1 MDDREYTAPAPWYS
15 LWRLAGRWFAIHNR
29 FLMDRFSW
37 EIELQCSQCGAPIS
51 LEETDRL
58 LTCSYCHVRLYLWT
72 PNQFCYCLPV
82 LKAPSE
88 NLIFIPYWRFK
99 GVVYSIIPY
108 EVRDRV
114 LDATLLATAHRVLPV
129 TLGIKPQALKLRFAS
144 GEIKGTFVKPQLS
157 LQEAVMRIQKQ
168 FQVLEGGLLSR
179 PPFHREFIGELGSL
193 IFFPVFVRNGAIVDG
208 ILGKVIGPE
217 KDLVLNEAPSGIPEK
232 WQIKPI
238 STLCPNC
245 GNALRGGRES
255 ILLFCTSCHVA
266 WNPSSG
272 RLVAGKFEVV
282 PGKQDSSVYL
292 PFWRMR
298 VAVDGITLKSYADL
312 ARVANLPKMIRSEWE
327 GQEVNFWI
335 PAFKVYSSLF
345 LRLSK
350 QMTLFQPVEKTET
363 MLPNAPLHPVTFP
376 EESAAATLK
385 IHLAY
390 LLAKKKDIFPKLH
403 EITIGPV
410 ENTLVFVPF
419 TSTGYELVHPQLGI
433 GLQRQTLS
441 L

>member
-1 MDDREYTAPAPWYS
+1 MK
-15 LWRLAGRWFAIHNR
+15 
-29 FLMDRFSW
+29 RFSW

-58 LTCSYCHVRLYLWT
+58 LTCSYCHVKLYLWT
-72 PNQFCYCLPV
+72 PSQFCYCLPA
-82 LKAPSE
+82 LKASSE

-99 GVVYSIIPY
+99 GVAYSIIPY
-108 EVRDRV
+108 EVRQRV
-114 LDATLLATAHRVLPV
+114 LDATLLATAHRMLPA

-144 GEIKGTFVKPQLS
+144 GEIQGTFIKPQMS
-157 LQEAVMRIQKQ
+157 LQDAVKLIQKQ
-168 FQVLEGGLLSR
+168 FQVLEGSLLNQ

-193 IFFPVFVRNGAIVDG
+193 IFFPVFIRNGEIVDG
-208 ILGKVIGPE
+208 ILGRVIGPE
-217 KDLVLNEAPSGIPEK
+217 KDLVLDEAPSGIPEH

-245 GNALRGGRES
+245 GNALKGGRES
-255 ILLFCTSCHVA
+255 ILLFCTSCQIA

-272 RLVAGKFEVV
+272 RLAASKFQVF

-298 VAVDGITLKSYADL
+298 VGVKGIPLKSYADL
-312 ARVANLPKMIRSEWE
+312 ARVANLPKMIHPEWE
-327 GQEVNFWI
+327 GQEVYFWI
-335 PAFKVYSSLF
+335 PAFKVYSSVF

-350 QMTLFQPVEKTET
+350 QMTLFQPAEKTEAV
-363 MLPNAPLHPVTFP
+363 LPNAPLHPVTFP

-390 LLAKKKDIFPKLH
+390 LLIKKKDVFPKLH

-410 ENTLVFVPF
+410 GSTLVFIPF
-419 TSTGYELVHPQLGI
+419 TSIGCELVHPQLRI
-433 GLQRQTLS
+433 GLHRQTLS

>member
-1 MDDREYTAPAPWYS
+1 M
-15 LWRLAGRWFAIHNR
+15 RL
-29 FLMDRFSW
+29 SW

-58 LTCSYCHVRLYLWT
+58 LTCSYCHVKLYLWT
-72 PNQFCYCLPV
+72 PSQFCYCLPA
-82 LKAPSE
+82 LKASSE

-99 GVVYSIIPY
+99 GVAYSVIPF
-108 EVRDRV
+108 EVRHRI
-114 LDATLLATAHRVLPV
+114 LDATLLASSHRTLPV

-144 GEIKGTFVKPQLS
+144 GEIQGTFIKPQMS
-157 LQEAVMRIQKQ
+157 LQEAVMLIQKQ
-168 FQVLEGGLLSR
+168 FQVLEGSLLNQ

-193 IFFPVFVRNGAIVDG
+193 VFFPVFVRNGAIVDG
-208 ILGKVIGPE
+208 ILGKAIGPE
-217 KDLVLNEAPSGIPEK
+217 KDLVLDEAPSGIPEH
-232 WQIKPI
+232 WQIRPM

-245 GNALRGGRES
+245 GNALKGGRES

-272 RLVAGKFEVV
+272 RWVASKFEVV

-292 PFWRMR
+292 PFWRMQ
-298 VAVDGITLKSYADL
+298 VAVKGITLKSYADL
-312 ARVANLPKMIRSEWE
+312 ARVANLPKMIHSEWE
-327 GQEVNFWI
+327 EQEVYFWI
-335 PAFKVYSSLF
+335 PAFRVPSSLF

-350 QMTLFQPVEKTET
+350 QMTLFQPAEKTEAV
-363 MLPNAPLHPVTFP
+363 LPNAHLHPVTFS
-376 EESAAATLK
+376 EESAAASLK

-390 LLAKKKDIFPKLH
+390 LLTKKKDIFPKLH

-410 ENTLVFVPF
+410 ETTLVFIPF
-419 TSTGYELVHPQLGI
+419 ASIGCELVHPQLQI
-433 GLQRQTLS
+433 GLHRQTLS

>member
-1 MDDREYTAPAPWYS
+1 MKRS
-15 LWRLAGRWFAIHNR
+15 
-29 FLMDRFSW
+29 SW

-72 PNQFCYCLPV
+72 PSQFCYCLPA

-88 NLIFIPYWRFK
+88 SLIFIPYWRFK
-99 GVVYSIIPY
+99 GVAYSIVPF
-108 EVRDRV
+108 EVRHRI
-114 LDATLLATAHRVLPV
+114 LDATLLASSLRMLPV

-144 GEIKGTFVKPQLS
+144 GENRGTFIRPQMS
-157 LQEAVMRIQKQ
+157 LEEAVMRMQRQ
-168 FQVLEGGLLSR
+168 FRVLERSLERQL
-179 PPFHREFIGELGSL
+179 PFHREFIGELGTL
-193 IFFPVFVRNGAIVDG
+193 IFFPVFLRNKAIVDG
-208 ILGKVIGPE
+208 ILGKVIGQE
-217 KDLVLNEAPSGIPEK
+217 KDLVLHETPSGIPDH
-232 WQIKPI
+232 WQIKPV

-245 GNALRGGRES
+245 GNALKGGRDS
-255 ILLFCTSCHVA
+255 LLLFCASCHLA

-272 RLVAGKFEVV
+272 RLVASPFEVI
-282 PGKQDSSVYL
+282 PGERNSSVYL

-298 VAVDGITLKSYADL
+298 VEVKGIALKSYADL
-312 ARVANLPKMIRSEWE
+312 ARVANLPKMIPSEWE
-327 GQEVNFWI
+327 GQEVYFWI
-335 PAFKVYSSLF
+335 PAFKVHSGLF

-350 QMTLFQPVEKTET
+350 QMTLFRPAEKTEAV
-363 MLPNAPLHPVTFP
+363 LPDAPFHPVTFP

-390 LLAKKKDIFPKLH
+390 LLAKKKETFTKLR
-403 EITIGPV
+403 EITIARV
-410 ENTLVFVPF
+410 DSALVFVPF
-419 TSTGYELVHPQLGI
+419 ISNGSDLVHPQLGI

>member
-1 MDDREYTAPAPWYS
+1 MK
-15 LWRLAGRWFAIHNR
+15 
-29 FLMDRFSW
+29 RFSW

-72 PNQFCYCLPV
+72 PNQFCYCLPA
-82 LKAPSE
+82 LKASSE

-99 GVVYSIIPY
+99 GVAYSIIPY
-108 EVRDRV
+108 EVRQRV
-114 LDATLLATAHRVLPV
+114 LDATLLATAQRMFPA

-144 GEIKGTFVKPQLS
+144 GEIQGTFVKPQMS
-157 LQEAVMRIQKQ
+157 LQEAVILIQRQ
-168 FQVLEGGLLSR
+168 FQVLEGSLLNQ

-193 IFFPVFVRNGAIVDG
+193 IFFPVFIRNGEIVDG
-208 ILGKVIGPE
+208 ILGKVIGPQI
-217 KDLVLNEAPSGIPEK
+217 DLTLDEASSGIPEH

-245 GNALRGGRES
+245 GIALRGGRES

-272 RLVAGKFEVV
+272 RLVASPFEVV
-282 PGKQDSSVYL
+282 PEKRDSSVYL

-298 VAVDGITLKSYADL
+298 VAVRGITLKSYADL

-327 GQEVNFWI
+327 GQEVYFWI

-350 QMTLFQPVEKTET
+350 QMTLFQPAEKTEAL
-363 MLPNAPLHPVTFP
+363 LPNAPIHPVTFP

-390 LLAKKKDIFPKLH
+390 LLSKKKDVFPKLH

-410 ENTLVFVPF
+410 ESTLVFIPF
-419 TSTGYELVHPQLGI
+419 NSVGCELVHPQLQI
-433 GLQRQTLS
+433 GLQRQILS